1 MLKARG
7 GKVRVGVARGQKP
20 RAFAQGPP
28 NTGEMT
34 VKFIDVVG
42 SRVGERPLRDRPDAF
57 VGIQL
62 PSMGRESFEPEARE
76 RATEVAH
83 RIARVDVAVVPDGD
97 HLSAEMP
104 E

>member
-1 MLKARG
+1 MGDAR
-7 GKVRVGVARGQKP
+7 AQKP
-20 RAFAQGPP
+20 RAFAQGFQH
-28 NTGEMT
+28 TGEMT

-62 PSMGRESFEPEARE
+62 RSIGRESFEPEARE

-83 RIARVDVAVVPDGD
+83 RIALVDVAVVPDDD
-97 HLSAEMP
+97 HMATEMP
-104 E
+104 